1 MAGWTGKSVPL
12 SLSDEPAMSSSSRP
26 VFRARLLPY
35 LLVAPQLAI
44 TAIFFL
50 WPAGEALWYSLQSID
65 PFGISST
72 FVGLDNFRRLFSDDY
87 YLDSFWT
94 TLVFSALVTVCGMTF
109 SLLLAAL
116 VDYVIRLKKLYQTLL
131 LLPYAV
137 APVVAAV
144 LWMFLFNPGLGLFSH
159 LLNQLGYNWNYAQN
173 SGQAMFLIVLA
184 SIWQQM
190 SYNFLFFFAALQSIP
205 KSLVEAAAIDG
216 AGPVRRF
223 FNLSLPLITP
233 VSFFLLVVNL
243 VYAFFDTFPVIDAAT
258 GGGPVQATTTLIY
271 KIYREGFTGLDLSSS
286 AAQSVVLMLL
296 VIGLTIL
303 QFRFVER
310 KVQYQ

>member
-1 MAGWTGKSVPL
+1 MV
-12 SLSDEPAMSSSSRP
+12 AMSQPRP
-26 VFRARLLPY
+26 VFRNSALPY
-35 LLVAPQLAI
+35 LLMLPQLLI
-44 TAIFFL
+44 TAIFFI

-72 FVGLDNFRRLFSDDY
+72 FVGLDNFKRLFADSY

-94 TLVFSALVTVCGMTF
+94 TLKFSGLVTVFGMTF

-116 VDYVIRLKKLYQTLL
+116 VDYVVRLKKLYQTLL

-159 LLNQLGYNWNYAQN
+159 LLNQWGYSWNYAQN

-223 FNLSLPLITP
+223 FSLALPLITP

-271 KIYREGFTGLDLSSS
+271 KIYREGFAGLDLSSS

-296 VIGLTIL
+296 VIGLTVI

-310 KVQYQ
+310 KVRYQ

>member
-1 MAGWTGKSVPL
+1 M
-12 SLSDEPAMSSSSRP
+12 SSSRP
-26 VFRARLLPY
+26 VFRTSLLPY
-35 LLVAPQLAI
+35 ILVLPQLLI

-50 WPAGEALWYSLQSID
+50 WPAGEALWYSLQSLD
-65 PFGISST
+65 PFGISSS
-72 FVGLDNFRRLFSDDY
+72 FVGLENFRRLFADPY

-94 TLVFSALVTVCGMTF
+94 TIKFSGMVTVFGMMF

-116 VDYVIRLKKLYQTLL
+116 VDYVVRLRRLYQTLL

-144 LWMFLFNPGLGLFSH
+144 LWMFLFNPGLGLFSY
-159 LLNQLGYNWNYAQN
+159 LLNHIGYNWNYAQN
-173 SGQAMFLIVLA
+173 SGQAMFLVVLA

-243 VYAFFDTFPVIDAAT
+243 IYAFFDTFPVIDAAT

-296 VIGLTIL
+296 VIGLTVL

>member
-1 MAGWTGKSVPL
+1 
-12 SLSDEPAMSSSSRP
+12 MSSSSRP

-286 AAQSVVLMLL
+286 AAQSMVLMLL

>member
-1 MAGWTGKSVPL
+1 M
-12 SLSDEPAMSSSSRP
+12 SSSRP
-26 VFRARLLPY
+26 VFRTSLLPY
-35 LLVAPQLAI
+35 LLVLPQLLI

-50 WPAGEALWYSLQSID
+50 WPAGEALWYSLQNLD

-72 FVGLDNFRRLFSDDY
+72 FVGLDNFRRLFQDSY
-87 YLDSFWT
+87 YLDAFWT
-94 TLVFSALVTVCGMTF
+94 TIVFSTLVTVCGMVL

-116 VDYVIRLKKLYQTLL
+116 VDYVIRLRKLYQTLL

-144 LWMFLFNPGLGLFSH
+144 MWMFLFNPGLGLISH
-159 LLNQLGYNWNYAQN
+159 FLNQLGYNWNYAQN
-173 SGQAMFLIVLA
+173 SGQAMFLIVVA

-243 VYAFFDTFPVIDAAT
+243 IYAFFDTFPVIDAAT

-296 VIGLTIL
+296 VIGLTVI

>member
-1 MAGWTGKSVPL
+1 
-12 SLSDEPAMSSSSRP
+12 MSPSRP
-26 VFRARLLPY
+26 VFRNRLLPY
-35 LLVAPQLAI
+35 LLVLPHLLI
-44 TAIFFL
+44 TAIFFV
-50 WPAGEALWYSLQSID
+50 WPAGEALWYSLQNLD

-72 FVGLDNFRRLFSDDY
+72 FVGLANFERLFSDGL
-87 YLDSFWT
+87 YLDTFWT
-94 TLVFSALVTVCGMTF
+94 TIKFSSMVAFFGMVS

-116 VDYVIRLKKLYQTLL
+116 VDYVVRLRKLYQMLL

-137 APVVAAV
+137 APVIAAV
-144 LWMFLFNPGLGLFSH
+144 LWMFLFSPGLGLLSY
-159 LLNQLGYNWNYAQN
+159 LLNHMGYNWNFAQN
-173 SGQAMFLIVLA
+173 SGQAMFLVVLA
-184 SIWQQM
+184 SVWQQM

-223 FNLSLPLITP
+223 FSISLPLITP

-243 VYAFFDTFPVIDAAT
+243 IYAFFDTFPVIDAAT

-296 VIGLTIL
+296 VIALTVI

>member
-1 MAGWTGKSVPL
+1 M
-12 SLSDEPAMSSSSRP
+12 SSSRP
-26 VFRARLLPY
+26 VFRTSLLPY
-35 LLVAPQLAI
+35 LLVLPQLLI

-50 WPAGEALWYSLQSID
+50 WPAGEALWYSLQSLD
-65 PFGISST
+65 PFGISSS
-72 FVGLDNFRRLFSDDY
+72 FVGLENFRRLFAAPY

-94 TLVFSALVTVCGMTF
+94 TIKFSGMVTVFGMVF

-116 VDYVIRLKKLYQTLL
+116 VDYVVRLRRLYQTLL

-144 LWMFLFNPGLGLFSH
+144 LWMFLFNPGLGLFSY
-159 LLNQLGYNWNYAQN
+159 LLNHIGYNWNYAQN

-243 VYAFFDTFPVIDAAT
+243 IYAFFDTFPVIDAAT

-296 VIGLTIL
+296 VIGLTVL

>member
-1 MAGWTGKSVPL
+1 M
-12 SLSDEPAMSSSSRP
+12 SSSRP
-26 VFRARLLPY
+26 VFRSSWLPY
-35 LLVAPQLAI
+35 ALVLPQLII
-44 TAIFFL
+44 TVIFFI
-50 WPAGEALWYSLQSID
+50 WPAGEALWYSLQNLD
-65 PFGISST
+65 PFGLSSH
-72 FVGLDNFRRLFSDDY
+72 FVGLDNFVQLFHDSY
-87 YLDSFWT
+87 YLDSFYT
-94 TLVFSALVTVCGMTF
+94 TMIFSSLVAGCGLLA
-109 SLLLAAL
+109 SLFFAAL
-116 VDYVIRLKKLYQTLL
+116 VDYVVRGSRFYQTLM

-137 APVVAAV
+137 APAIAAV
-144 LWMFLFNPGLGLFSH
+144 LWIFLFNPGRGLITHTLEEF
-159 LLNQLGYNWNYAQN
+159 GYNWNHAQN
-173 SGQAMFLIVLA
+173 SGQAMFLVVFA
-184 SIWQQM
+184 SVWKQI

-205 KSLVEAAAIDG
+205 RSLVEAAAIDG

-223 FNLSLPLITP
+223 FFISLPLIAP

-296 VIGLTIL
+296 VIVLTVV

-310 KVQYQ
+310 KVRYQ

>member
-1 MAGWTGKSVPL
+1 MSVPL
-12 SLSDEPAMSSSSRP
+12 SPSDEPAMSSSSRP

-223 FNLSLPLITP
+223 FHLSLPLITP

>member
-1 MAGWTGKSVPL
+1 M
-12 SLSDEPAMSSSSRP
+12 SSSRP
-26 VFRARLLPY
+26 VFRTSLLPY
-35 LLVAPQLAI
+35 LLVLPQLLI

-50 WPAGEALWYSLQSID
+50 WPAGEALWYSLQSLD
-65 PFGISST
+65 PFGISSS
-72 FVGLDNFRRLFSDDY
+72 FVGLENFRRLFADPY

-94 TLVFSALVTVCGMTF
+94 TIKFSGMVTVFGMVF

-116 VDYVIRLKKLYQTLL
+116 VDYVVRLRRLYQTLL

-144 LWMFLFNPGLGLFSH
+144 LWMFLFNPGLGLFSY
-159 LLNQLGYNWNYAQN
+159 LLNHIGYNWNYAQN
-173 SGQAMFLIVLA
+173 SGQAMFLVVLA

-233 VSFFLLVVNL
+233 VIFFLLVVNL
-243 VYAFFDTFPVIDAAT
+243 IYAFFDTFPVIDAAT

-296 VIGLTIL
+296 VIGLTVL

>member
-1 MAGWTGKSVPL
+1 
-12 SLSDEPAMSSSSRP
+12 MSSSSRP
-26 VFRARLLPY
+26 VFRSRLLPY
-35 LLVAPQLAI
+35 LLVLPQLVI

-50 WPAGEALWYSLQSID
+50 WPAGEALWYSLQSLD

-72 FVGLDNFRRLFSDDY
+72 FVGLDNFRRLFSDEY
-87 YLDSFWT
+87 YLASFWT
-94 TLVFSALVTVCGMTF
+94 TIEFSTLVTVCGMLF

-116 VDYVIRLKKLYQTLL
+116 VDYVVRLKKLYQTLL

-159 LLNQLGYNWNYAQN
+159 LLNQIGYNWNYAQN

>member
-1 MAGWTGKSVPL
+1 
-12 SLSDEPAMSSSSRP
+12 MSSSSRP

-159 LLNQLGYNWNYAQN
+159 LLNQFGYNWNYAQN

>member
-1 MAGWTGKSVPL
+1 
-12 SLSDEPAMSSSSRP
+12 MSSSSRP

-50 WPAGEALWYSLQSID
+50 WPAGEALWYLLQSID

-144 LWMFLFNPGLGLFSH
+144 LWMFLFNPVLGLFSY

-243 VYAFFDTFPVIDAAT
+243 VYAFSIPS
-258 GGGPVQATTTLIY
+258 Q
-271 KIYREGFTGLDLSSS
+271 
-286 AAQSVVLMLL
+286 
-296 VIGLTIL
+296 
-303 QFRFVER
+303 
-310 KVQYQ
+310 

>member
-1 MAGWTGKSVPL
+1 M
-12 SLSDEPAMSSSSRP
+12 SSSRP
-26 VFRARLLPY
+26 VFRTSLLPY
-35 LLVAPQLAI
+35 LLVLPQLLI

-50 WPAGEALWYSLQSID
+50 WPAGEALWYSLQSLD
-65 PFGISST
+65 PFGISSS
-72 FVGLDNFRRLFSDDY
+72 FVGLENFRRLFADPY

-94 TLVFSALVTVCGMTF
+94 TIKFSGMVTVFGMVF

-116 VDYVIRLKKLYQTLL
+116 VDYVVRLRRLYQTLL

-144 LWMFLFNPGLGLFSH
+144 LWMFLFNPGLGLFSY
-159 LLNQLGYNWNYAQN
+159 LLNHVGYNWNYAQN
-173 SGQAMFLIVLA
+173 SGQAMFLVVLA

-243 VYAFFDTFPVIDAAT
+243 IYAFFDTFPVIDAAT

-296 VIGLTIL
+296 VIGLTVL

>member
-1 MAGWTGKSVPL
+1 M
-12 SLSDEPAMSSSSRP
+12 SSSRP
-26 VFRARLLPY
+26 VFHSRLLPY
-35 LLVAPQLAI
+35 LLVLPQLVI

-50 WPAGEALWYSLQSID
+50 WPAGEALWYSLQNLD

-72 FVGLDNFRRLFSDDY
+72 FVGLDNFRRLFNDEY
-87 YLDSFWT
+87 YLASFWT
-94 TLVFSALVTVCGMTF
+94 TIEFSTLVTVCGMLF

-159 LLNQLGYNWNYAQN
+159 LLNQIGYDWNYAQN

>member
-1 MAGWTGKSVPL
+1 M
-12 SLSDEPAMSSSSRP
+12 SSSRP
-26 VFRARLLPY
+26 VFRSRLLPY
-35 LLVAPQLAI
+35 LLVLPQLVI

-50 WPAGEALWYSLQSID
+50 WPAGEALWYSLQNLD
-65 PFGISST
+65 PFGITST
-72 FVGLDNFRRLFSDDY
+72 FVGLDNFRRLFNDEY
-87 YLDSFWT
+87 YLASFWT
-94 TLVFSALVTVCGMTF
+94 TIEFSALVTVFGMLF

-116 VDYVIRLKKLYQTLL
+116 VDYVVRLKKLYQTLL

-159 LLNQLGYNWNYAQN
+159 LLNQIGYDWNYAQN

>member
-1 MAGWTGKSVPL
+1 
-12 SLSDEPAMSSSSRP
+12 MSSSSRP

-72 FVGLDNFRRLFSDDY
+72 FVGLNNFRRLFSDDY

-159 LLNQLGYNWNYAQN
+159 LLNQFGYNWNYAQN

-223 FNLSLPLITP
+223 FHLSLPLITP

>member
-1 MAGWTGKSVPL
+1 M
-12 SLSDEPAMSSSSRP
+12 SSSRP
-26 VFRARLLPY
+26 VFRTSLLPY
-35 LLVAPQLAI
+35 LLVLPQLLI

-50 WPAGEALWYSLQSID
+50 WPAGEALLYSLQRVD

-72 FVGLDNFRRLFSDDY
+72 FVGLDNFIRLFGDAH
-87 YLDSFWT
+87 YLESFWIT
-94 TLVFSALVTVCGMTF
+94 IKFSGLVTVFGMVLA
-109 SLLLAAL
+109 LLLAAL
-116 VDYVIRLKKLYQTLL
+116 VDYVVRLRKLYQTLFI
-131 LLPYAV
+131 LPYAV
-137 APVVAAV
+137 APAVAAV
-144 LWMFLFNPGLGLFSH
+144 LWMFLFSPGLGLFSY
-159 LLNQLGYNWNYAQN
+159 LLNNMGYSWNYAQN

-184 SIWQQM
+184 SVWQQL

-205 KSLVEAAAIDG
+205 QSLVEAAAIDG

-233 VSFFLLVVNL
+233 VSFFLLVGNL
-243 VYAFFDTFPVIDAAT
+243 IYSFFGTFAVIDAAT
-258 GGGPVQATTTLIY
+258 AGGPVRATSTLIY
-271 KIYREGFTGLDLSSS
+271 KIYQEGFAGLDISSS

-296 VIGLTIL
+296 VIGLTVI

>member
-1 MAGWTGKSVPL
+1 M
-12 SLSDEPAMSSSSRP
+12 SSSRP
-26 VFRARLLPY
+26 VFRTSPLPY
-35 LLVAPQLAI
+35 LLVLPQLLI

-50 WPAGEALWYSLQSID
+50 WPAGEALWYSLQNLD

-72 FVGLDNFRRLFSDDY
+72 FVGLDNFKRLFADAY
-87 YLDSFWT
+87 YLASFWT
-94 TLVFSALVTVCGMTF
+94 TIKFSGLVTVCGMTF

-116 VDYVIRLKKLYQTLL
+116 VDYVIRLRKLYQMLL

-144 LWMFLFNPGLGLFSH
+144 LWMFLFNPGLGLFSY
-159 LLNQLGYNWNYAQN
+159 LLNHVGYNWNYAQN

-243 VYAFFDTFPVIDAAT
+243 IYAFFDTFPVIDAAT

-296 VIGLTIL
+296 VIGLTVI

>member
-1 MAGWTGKSVPL
+1 
-12 SLSDEPAMSSSSRP
+12 MSSSSRP

-223 FNLSLPLITP
+223 FNLALPLITP

>member
-1 MAGWTGKSVPL
+1 
-12 SLSDEPAMSSSSRP
+12 MSSSSRP

-159 LLNQLGYNWNYAQN
+159 LLNQFGYNWNYAQN

-205 KSLVEAAAIDG
+205 RSLVEAAAIDG